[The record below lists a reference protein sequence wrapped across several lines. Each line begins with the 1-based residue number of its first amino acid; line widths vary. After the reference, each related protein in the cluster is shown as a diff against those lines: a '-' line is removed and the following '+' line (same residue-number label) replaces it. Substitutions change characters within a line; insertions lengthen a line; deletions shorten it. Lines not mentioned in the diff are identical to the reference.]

1 MVTLTLGLALPP
13 RKSTSLFLPDQKR
26 LISMACIWAKYVL
39 YTVPSWRR
47 TEFTQRAG
55 QIYND
60 RGMEYV
66 KAERKSRWSKI
77 MVIECGV

>member
-1 MVTLTLGLALPP
+1 
-13 RKSTSLFLPDQKR
+13 
-26 LISMACIWAKYVL
+26 MACIWAKYVL